1 MIYTGA
7 RSENGQC
14 LLDFTRKDTVI
25 FTSLSLGGP
34 VDWRL
39 MTAGKTPPVELRHG
53 RRWDELAHRADVV

>member
-34 VDWRL
+34 IDRRL
-39 MTAGKTPPVELRHG
+39 VKNPALPGG
-53 RRWDELAHRADVV
+53 AF